1 MPEAQ
6 GAQAWQPAPEPWW
19 PQPRGPRRPLDAAWT
34 AAHAPPRAAARR
46 PRGPW
51 AWVTLVP
58 AVASGPRGQQVLHA
72 SELPRLRTLPGGWG
86 WGASRPAPCRGRSEP
101 PPTAHTLPRANPDLR
116 KRPRGR
122 RGSRPHSVTPREDS
136 VPAPRGSASRRSRT
150 RAWTCSAGRLSGS
163 SSHPSP
169 FRPRSRPEGL
179 AWHVQVGT
187 RFGGHVHRGPA
198 ATAASGP
205 GPNLGA
211 PSQAG
216 WTQRPT
222 VLLRGKRPTAG
233 LGQGDDRSSRLR
245 RPAEGPPR
253 GLGTEVWPPGRIGSG
268 KQARDLTL
276 GERRLQ
282 GRVLLNG
289 G

>member
-169 FRPRSRPEGL
+169 SGLGAAPRALPGMSSSALGSAAVFTGDPPQQQHPDQDQTSVLPARR
-179 AWHVQVGT
+179 A
-187 RFGGHVHRGPA
+187 GPSGPQFSSE
-198 ATAASGP
+198 ASGLQP
-205 GPNLGA
+205 
-211 PSQAG
+211 
-216 WTQRPT
+216 
-222 VLLRGKRPTAG
+222 
-233 LGQGDDRSSRLR
+233 
-245 RPAEGPPR
+245 
-253 GLGTEVWPPGRIGSG
+253 GSG
-268 KQARDLTL
+268 RVMT
-276 GERRLQ
+276 GVQ
-282 GRVLLNG
+282 G
-289 G
+289 